1 LLARLPGAVIARLV
15 APATAGND
23 LQAGLLPGPRTERYL
38 AGARVA
44 RVYPFAPLPGCPAM
58 ITLVTHREVG
68 CVGVNFD
75 LAAFTEPDLFVRC
88 LAEGFG
94 EVLSLHPGAGEP
106 IVRA

>member
-1 LLARLPGAVIARLV
+1 
-15 APATAGND
+15 
-23 LQAGLLPGPRTERYL
+23 
-38 AGARVA
+38 
-44 RVYPFAPLPGCPAM
+44 M